1 VVVDAIEA
9 KLGHLKK
16 ILFSMG
22 KLAVAF
28 SGGIDSSLVLRAASD
43 LPESRVMAL
52 MAVSELIPQYEILEA
67 ERTAESLGV
76 PFRKIS
82 VQIMEKKAFVENSK
96 ERCYIC
102 KRMIFE
108 RLLEV
113 AEEENMDNLV
123 DGTNLDDLGED
134 RAGLRALE
142 ELGVR
147 SPLAEARITKVDV
160 REMARRLGIQ
170 MADRPENT
178 CLATRIPRGQ
188 KITMERLKRIDD
200 AESFLRSLGIHQL
213 RVRDHDDLARIEV
226 LPDQLE
232 IILNNAGAVAT
243 RFRELGF
250 HFITLDLDG
259 FRSGSLG

>member
-1 VVVDAIEA
+1 MIEA
-9 KLGHLKK
+9 KLGHLRE
-16 ILFSMG
+16 ILSSMG
-22 KLAVAF
+22 NLAVAF
-28 SGGIDSSLVLRAASD
+28 SGGIDSSLVLRVASD
-43 LPESRVMAL
+43 LSESRVIAL
-52 MAVSELIPQYEILEA
+52 MAVSELIPQHESSEA

-76 PFRKIS
+76 PFRKVS
-82 VQIMEKKAFVENSK
+82 VQVMDNKVFVENSR
-96 ERCYIC
+96 ERCYLC

-113 AEEENMDNLV
+113 AREENMDTLV
-123 DGTNLDDLGED
+123 DGTNLDDLGEV
-134 RAGLRALE
+134 RPGLRALE

-147 SPLAEARITKVDV
+147 SPLAEVRISKAEV
-160 REMARRLGIQ
+160 REMARRLGME

-188 KITMERLKRIDD
+188 KITIERLQRIDG
-200 AESFLRSLGIHQL
+200 AELFLRSLGIHQL

-232 IILNNAGAVAT
+232 IILNNANAVAT

-250 HFITLDLDG
+250 RFITLDLEG

>member
-1 VVVDAIEA
+1 MDSIET
-9 KLGHLKK
+9 KLCHLRK
-16 ILFSMG
+16 ILSSLG
-22 KLAVAF
+22 SLAVAF
-28 SGGIDSSLVLRAASD
+28 SGGIDSSLVLRVASD
-43 LPESRVMAL
+43 LPKSRVMAL
-52 MAVSELIPQYEILEA
+52 MAVSELISQRESSEA

-76 PFRKIS
+76 PFRKVS
-82 VQIMEKKAFVENSK
+82 VQVLENNAFVENSR
-96 ERCYIC
+96 ERCYLC

-113 AEEENMDNLV
+113 AREENLNTLV

-134 RAGLRALE
+134 RPGLRALE

-147 SPLAEARITKVDV
+147 SPLAEVRISKAEV
-160 REMARRLGIQ
+160 REMARRLGME

-188 KITMERLKRIDD
+188 KITIERLQKIDG
-200 AESFLRSLGIHQL
+200 AELFLHSLGIHQL

-232 IILNNAGAVAT
+232 IILNNANAVAT

-250 HFITLDLDG
+250 RFITLDLEG